1 VSPNA
6 EPTRQVSTTPLRDDP
21 KETEMPTTTHSK
33 PEAVLVKEA
42 QAETLVR
49 DPGCLL
55 RLLADADQT
64 GGALTANRST
74 FGAGADGAPPHFHTY
89 ASELFFVLS
98 GKLQVLLDDRVTI
111 LTAGDT
117 LVVPPYVP
125 HAFAA
130 APGHEADVLFVFAP
144 GRERFE
150 YYRLLD
156 RLHGGEATL
165 QEILDTQERFD
176 NHYVES
182 PVWREARAVAQS

>member
-1 VSPNA
+1 MSA
-6 EPTRQVSTTPLRDDP
+6 
-21 KETEMPTTTHSK
+21 TTTHSK
-33 PEAVLVKEA
+33 QDALLVQEE
-42 QAETLVR
+42 QAEALVH
-49 DPGCLL
+49 DPGCVL

-74 FGAGADGAPPHFHTY
+74 FKVGADGAPPHFHTG
-89 ASELFFVLS
+89 ATELFFVLS
-98 GKLQVLLDDRVTI
+98 GALQVLVDDQVKI
-111 LTAGDT
+111 LRAGDT

-130 APGHEADVLFVFAP
+130 PQGHEADVLFVFAP

-156 RLHGGEATL
+156 RLHSGEATL

-182 PVWREARAVAQS
+182 PAWRAARAV